1 MNSRGGESSY
11 VPSSLQIALFVEQIL
26 LILEVLD
33 ESLEGIDVQVGV
45 RMFPRTIK
53 KKGKEYKF
61 MSQMNCSSSSSTS

>member
-1 MNSRGGESSY
+1 M
-11 VPSSLQIALFVEQIL
+11 FVAQIL